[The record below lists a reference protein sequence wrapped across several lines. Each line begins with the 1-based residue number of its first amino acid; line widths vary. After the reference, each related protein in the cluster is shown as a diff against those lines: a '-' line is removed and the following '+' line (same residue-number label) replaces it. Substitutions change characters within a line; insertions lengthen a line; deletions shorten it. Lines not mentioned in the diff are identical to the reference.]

1 MKKRI
6 LIVSHAMEIGGAE
19 SALLGILENI
29 DTEIYQVD
37 LFLMRHEGELLKFIP
52 RNINLLPEIPEYT
65 VLARPIKDVIKER
78 HFLLAVARLY
88 AKYKAKVFDKK
99 KKYTESGV
107 AIEYSHKYTRRFM
120 PTIQPD
126 VQYDM
131 AISFLT
137 PHYFVTEKVQ
147 AKQKI
152 AWIHTDY
159 SVVQVDTE
167 SELAMWKPYDYIASI
182 SEDVTHSFLKT
193 FPSLK
198 KKMIL
203 IENILPKT
211 LIEKQ
216 AEELVQKKFD
226 TQTTNLLSIGRFATP
241 KNFDNVPDIC
251 KRILEKGINVKWYLI
266 GYGGDETLIRKKI
279 DEAGMQNRVIILG
292 KKENPYPYI
301 KMCDIYVQPS
311 RYEGKCVAVREAQM
325 LGKPVI
331 ITNYATSGSQLEDGV
346 DGIIVPMD
354 NKGCADKMAEV
365 LINTTLKKK
374 IVENVRQR
382 DYTNAKEIE
391 KINRLIK
398 GIQ

>member
-19 SALLGILENI
+19 RALLGILENI
-29 DTEIYQVD
+29 DTKMYQVD
-37 LFLMRHEGELLKFIP
+37 LFLMRHEGELLNLIP
-52 RNINLLPEIPEYT
+52 KNINLLPEIPEYT
-65 VLARPIKDVIKER
+65 VLARPIKTVLKER
-78 HFLLAVARLY
+78 HFLLAAARMY
-88 AKYKAKVFDKK
+88 GKYKAKKFDEKK
-99 KKYTESGV
+99 NYTESGV
-107 AIEYSHKYTRRFM
+107 AIEYSHKYTKRFM
-120 PTIQPD
+120 PSIQPS

-137 PHYFVTEKVQ
+137 PHYFVTEKVR

-167 SELAMWKPYDYIASI
+167 SELAMWEAYDYIVSI
-182 SEDVTHSFLKT
+182 SGDVTQSFLRT
-193 FPSLK
+193 FPSLENK
-198 KKMIL
+198 IVL

-216 AEELVQKKFD
+216 AKELPTEMFD
-226 TQTTNLLSIGRFATP
+226 THSVNLLSIGRFSP
-241 KNFDNVPDIC
+241 QKNFDNVPDIC
-251 KRILEKGINVKWYLI
+251 RRMIEKNINIKWYLI
-266 GYGGDETLIRKKI
+266 GYGSDENLIRQKI
-279 DEAGMQNRVIILG
+279 KENEMEEHVIILG
-292 KKENPYPYI
+292 KKKNPYPYI
-301 KMCDIYVQPS
+301 KMCDVYVQPS

-331 ITNYATSGSQLEDGV
+331 ITNYATSGSQLEDGL
-346 DGIIVPMD
+346 DGIVVPMD

-374 IVENVRQR
+374 IGENVQQR

>member
-1 MKKRI
+1 
-6 LIVSHAMEIGGAE
+6 
-19 SALLGILENI
+19 
-29 DTEIYQVD
+29 
-37 LFLMRHEGELLKFIP
+37 
-52 RNINLLPEIPEYT
+52 
-65 VLARPIKDVIKER
+65 
-78 HFLLAVARLY
+78 
-88 AKYKAKVFDKK
+88 
-99 KKYTESGV
+99 
-107 AIEYSHKYTRRFM
+107 M

-137 PHYFVTEKVQ
+137 PNYFVTEKVQ

-211 LIEKQ
+211 LLEKQ

-251 KRILEKGINVKWYLI
+251 KQILEKGINVKWYLI

-365 LINTTLKKK
+365 LINTTLRK
-374 IVENVRQR
+374 
-382 DYTNAKEIE
+382 
-391 KINRLIK
+391 RL
-398 GIQ
+398 

>member
-1 MKKRI
+1 MKKI

-19 SALLGILENI
+19 RALLGLLESI
-29 DTEIYQVD
+29 DTQLYQVD
-37 LFLMRHEGELLKFIP
+37 LFLLRHEGELLKLIP
-52 RNINLLPEIPEYT
+52 NNINLLPEIPEYT
-65 VLARPIKDVIKER
+65 VLEHPMKQTLGEG
-78 HFLLAVARLY
+78 HFLLTASRLY
-88 AKYKAKVFDKK
+88 GKLKAERFAKKNNLNVSAI
-99 KKYTESGV
+99 
-107 AIEYSHKYTRRFM
+107 AIEYSHKYTKKFM
-120 PTIQPD
+120 PKIQKNTR
-126 VQYDM
+126 YDL

-137 PHYFVTEKVQ
+137 PHYFVAEKVN
-147 AKQKI
+147 ANKKV

-159 SVVQVDTE
+159 DFIDVDIN
-167 SELAMWKPYDYIASI
+167 SELSMWNKFDKIAAV
-182 SEDVTHSFLKT
+182 SESVEQSFVKK

-198 KKMIL
+198 DKVFVF
-203 IENILPKT
+203 ENIMSAKLIVTQSKDNPK
-211 LIEKQ
+211 LSFSPESI
-216 AEELVQKKFD
+216 
-226 TQTTNLLSIGRFATP
+226 NLLSVGRFCHA

-251 KRILEKGINVKWYLI
+251 KQILEKGINVKWYLI

-279 DEAGMQNRVIILG
+279 DEAGMHNRVIILG

-354 NKGCADKMAEV
+354 NEGCADKMAEV

-382 DYTNAKEIE
+382 DYTNAEEIH
-391 KINRLIK
+391 KIYKIIDK
-398 GIQ
+398 